1 MGYYTFSSA
10 VLSNMV
16 ATGNMWLYKFNFK
29 LNTSENHFLSS
40 SAPYPHVASGYSIGQ
55 YRYKTFSSPQKVIL
69 DRAALES
76 RSIYGFIVFIKFRKG
91 LYLISSYIFLTPFSF
106 FFLWGLQ
113 SHIYQ
118 DAWSRPTIHSCSAI
132 FFSLFLFMCFILW
145 SFCCYVL
152 NFTNL
157 LFFNVSS
164 ANNSIQCMFHLRH
177 RSFHV

>member
-76 RSIYGFIVFIKFRKG
+76 RS
-91 LYLISSYIFLTPFSF
+91 
-106 FFLWGLQ
+106 
-113 SHIYQ
+113 
-118 DAWSRPTIHSCSAI
+118 DAEMGQRVNRELKTEAGVPDRRMVRFPPSKALPSRSPGNEIRA
-132 FFSLFLFMCFILW
+132 
-145 SFCCYVL
+145 
-152 NFTNL
+152 
-157 LFFNVSS
+157 
-164 ANNSIQCMFHLRH
+164 LR
-177 RSFHV
+177 